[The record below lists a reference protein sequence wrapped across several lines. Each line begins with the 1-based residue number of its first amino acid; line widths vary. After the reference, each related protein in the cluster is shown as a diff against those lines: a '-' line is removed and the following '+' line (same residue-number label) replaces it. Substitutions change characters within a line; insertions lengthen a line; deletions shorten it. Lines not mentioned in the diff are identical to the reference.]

1 MPDIVSNLLSKMG
14 PSEWLAFGS
23 AIAAGWSYL
32 MSRGAVKRQETLQLE
47 GLRSQRDTDL
57 IAWAHETIERLADT
71 QKLCRDRR
79 DGLIDE
85 DEFLIRRSELRARL
99 SASLDRGR
107 LFFPNAPKDDDD
119 PDKHAAFKGKRQPAL
134 DAIFGAYRTL
144 SDVGRDG
151 GPDATGA
158 LNAVVEHR
166 RAFVSEVFLHVDPR
180 RRRDVLVSLERQS
193 P

>member
-1 MPDIVSNLLSKMG
+1 MPQAITDLIAKMG
-14 PSEWLAFGS
+14 PAEWLAFGS
-23 AIAAGWSYL
+23 AIAAAWSFL
-32 MSRGAVKRQETLQLE
+32 LNRATVRRQEIMQIESLRGA
-47 GLRSQRDTDL
+47 RDTDL

-85 DEFLIRRSELRARL
+85 DVFLVRRSELRARL

-107 LFFPNAPKDDDD
+107 LFFPNAPASEDD

-134 DAIFGAYRTL
+134 DAVFGAYRTL
-144 SDVGRDG
+144 SDIGRDG
-151 GPDATGA
+151 GPDPTAA

-166 RAFVSEVFLHVDPR
+166 RAFVSEVFLSVDPR
-180 RRRDVLVSLERQS
+180 RRREVMASLER
-193 P
+193 

>member
-1 MPDIVSNLLSKMG
+1 MEADFVSTLLAQMG
-14 PSEWLAFGS
+14 PAEWLAFGS
-23 AIAAGWSYL
+23 AIAAAWSFL
-32 MSRGAVKRQETLQLE
+32 LSRQTVKRQEIMQLE
-47 GLRSQRDTDL
+47 ALRNQRDTDL
-57 IAWAHETIERLADT
+57 IRWADEVIEQLADT

-85 DEFLIRRSELRARL
+85 DAFLARRSEARARL
-99 SASLDRGR
+99 SALLDRGR

-144 SDVGRDG
+144 SDIGRDG
-151 GPDATGA
+151 GPDPTAA

-180 RRRDVLVSLERQS
+180 RRRDVMARLER
-193 P
+193 

>member
-1 MPDIVSNLLSKMG
+1 MPPALTDLLARMG
-14 PSEWLAFGS
+14 PAEWLAFGS
-23 AIAAGWSYL
+23 AIAAAWSFL
-32 MSRGAVKRQETLQLE
+32 MSRATVRRQEVMQFE
-47 GLRSQRDTDL
+47 SLRSQRDSDL
-57 IAWAHETIERLADT
+57 IGWAHESIERLADT

-85 DEFLIRRSELRARL
+85 DEFLQRRSELRARL

-107 LFFPNAPKDDDD
+107 LFFPNAPATEED
-119 PDKHAAFKGKRQPAL
+119 PAKAAAFQGKRQPAL

-144 SDVGRDG
+144 SDIGRDG
-151 GPDATGA
+151 GPDPTAA

-180 RRRDVLVSLERQS
+180 RRKDVLRQLER
-193 P
+193 

>member
-1 MPDIVSNLLSKMG
+1 MPPLLTDLLSKMG
-14 PSEWLAFGS
+14 PAEWLAFGS
-23 AIAAGWSYL
+23 ALAAFVSFL
-32 MSRGAVKRQETLQLE
+32 LSRATVKRQETLQFE
-47 GLRSQRDTDL
+47 ALRSQRDSDL
-57 IAWAHETIERLADT
+57 IQWAHETIERLADT

-85 DEFLIRRSELRARL
+85 DIFLQRRSELRARL

-107 LFFPNAPKDDDD
+107 LFFPNAPASDDD
-119 PDKHAAFKGKRQPAL
+119 PSKAAAFQGKRQPAL

-151 GPDATGA
+151 GPDPTGA

-180 RRRDVLVSLERQS
+180 RRKDVLTRLER
-193 P
+193 